1 VLLPGE
7 RVPLHIFEERYRI
20 MIGLC
25 LDEERELGIVWLAD
39 DELKD
44 VGCSATIAE
53 VLERM
58 DDGRINIVVEGTR
71 PFRLLRRIDTL
82 PYPAGDVELLED
94 DGEEPDPEV
103 TEAAREGYA
112 DLVERVT
119 DSRPDEEDLA
129 GMDAYGMAATIDF
142 APDGKQELLEAG
154 SAAARMEL
162 VAELFKT
169 TMQRID
175 YAEKAVERARSNGK
189 VRP

>member
-20 MIGLC
+20 MIALC
-25 LDEERELGIVWLAD
+25 LEEEREFGIVWLAD
-39 DELKD
+39 EELKD
-44 VGCSATIAE
+44 VGCSATIVQ

-58 DDGRINIVVEGTR
+58 EDGRINIVVEGTR

-82 PYPAGDVELLED
+82 PYPAGDVELLDD

-103 TEAAREGYA
+103 AEAAREGYA

-129 GMDAYGMAATIDF
+129 AMDAYGMAATIDF
-142 APDGKQELLEAG
+142 APDGKQDLLKAG
-154 SAAARMEL
+154 SAAVRMEL

>member
-1 VLLPGE
+1 MLLPGE

-20 MIGLC
+20 MIALC
-25 LDEERELGIVWLAD
+25 LEEEREFGIVWLAD
-39 DELKD
+39 EELKD
-44 VGCSATIAE
+44 VGCSATIVQ

-58 DDGRINIVVEGTR
+58 EDGRINIVVEGTR

-82 PYPAGDVELLED
+82 PYPAGDVELLDD

-103 TEAAREGYA
+103 AEAAREGYA

-129 GMDAYGMAATIDF
+129 AMDAYGMAATIDF
-142 APDGKQELLEAG
+142 APDGKQDLLKAG
-154 SAAARMEL
+154 SAAVRMEL